1 MDYSNPTLLVI
12 SGPNGAGKST
22 YIQSMLPVE
31 FEGIWSFNRDE
42 VRVQFE
48 TQLIEEGIPKT
59 DRLKKATAMM
69 EAKLVSEM
77 KSAIVGQQHFV
88 LETPLSDPYYWTYL
102 NLFEDSGYH
111 IQINYLCLNT
121 IEHCKA
127 RVQQRVSEGGHAV
140 SPETIKGVYN
150 MNLVHIDSQMASFK
164 RLEFYDGTIIPIM
177 LCAIED
183 NQVEYFSPEAL
194 KKKWIKNGL
203 PSLYKMLRDAKA

>member
-69 EAKLVSEM
+69 
-77 KSAIVGQQHFV
+77 
-88 LETPLSDPYYWTYL
+88 
-102 NLFEDSGYH
+102 
-111 IQINYLCLNT
+111 
-121 IEHCKA
+121 
-127 RVQQRVSEGGHAV
+127 
-140 SPETIKGVYN
+140 
-150 MNLVHIDSQMASFK
+150 
-164 RLEFYDGTIIPIM
+164 
-177 LCAIED
+177 
-183 NQVEYFSPEAL
+183 
-194 KKKWIKNGL
+194 
-203 PSLYKMLRDAKA
+203 